1 MLLRPSLKSLEDRL
15 GDPEARLYLS
25 PFAVA
30 AGDVARVR
38 LEVENPYCIFTG
50 AITAQVCFLYFFQI
64 HLLTFYSFS
73 FLYLVH
79 LLEDKNRDRRVT
91 TRLWHKPHQIHRCYP
106 IPVARG

>member
-1 MLLRPSLKSLEDRL
+1 MLLRPSLKSLEVRL

-50 AITAQVCFLYFFQI
+50 AITAQVCFLYFFKY
-64 HLLTFYSFS
+64 TY
-73 FLYLVH
+73 
-79 LLEDKNRDRRVT
+79 
-91 TRLWHKPHQIHRCYP
+91 
-106 IPVARG
+106 